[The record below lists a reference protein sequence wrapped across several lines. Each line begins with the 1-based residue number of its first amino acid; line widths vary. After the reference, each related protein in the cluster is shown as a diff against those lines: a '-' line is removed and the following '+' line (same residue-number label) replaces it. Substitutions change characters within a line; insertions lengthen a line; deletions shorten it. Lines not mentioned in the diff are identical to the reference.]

1 MFNFSDY
8 VYHLTS
14 VLYDCAANIEGTFRP
29 VVSNAAQTGSVV
41 GFVLLSNCWQPLQPL
56 LKTPQTDTK
65 GKLGI

>member
-1 MFNFSDY
+1 MFNFLDY

-14 VLYDCAANIEGTFRP
+14 VLYDCNADIEGTFRL

-41 GFVLLSNCWQPLQPL
+41 GFVLLSNCWQPLQPS